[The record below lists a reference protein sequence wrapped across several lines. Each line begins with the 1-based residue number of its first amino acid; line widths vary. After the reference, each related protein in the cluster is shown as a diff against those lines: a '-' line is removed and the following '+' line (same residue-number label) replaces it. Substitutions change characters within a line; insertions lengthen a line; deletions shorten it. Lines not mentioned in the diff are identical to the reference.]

1 MEICRNAGGDAPAS
15 ASEAEARRI
24 ESERMATVSLRN
36 VKKIYPFVSGEN
48 KKKKKRNYME
58 IMMNDRERIGK
69 KLAEI
74 RSEKGYTVR
83 QLAEL
88 ADLRPATISNVE
100 NGKFSVGIDILTKIC
115 NTLGARIEIVKE

>member
-48 KKKKKRNYME
+48 KKKKKK
-58 IMMNDRERIGK
+58 D
-69 KLAEI
+69 
-74 RSEKGYTVR
+74 
-83 QLAEL
+83 
-88 ADLRPATISNVE
+88 
-100 NGKFSVGIDILTKIC
+100 
-115 NTLGARIEIVKE
+115 

>member
-48 KKKKKRNYME
+48 KKKKKLQEMRDNLSVGDT
-58 IMMNDRERIGK
+58 ITTIGGIVGK
-69 KLAEI
+69 I
-74 RSEKGYTVR
+74 VN
-83 QLAEL
+83 
-88 ADLRPATISNVE
+88 ISNDYLTIETSEDRVRVQFAKWAVSTV
-100 NGKFSVGIDILTKIC
+100 GKAPEEPQK
-115 NTLGARIEIVKE
+115 